1 MSLNKRTG
9 LYQVPA
15 HHLYGTQ
22 PAPRPSF
29 NSMDFEAADSND
41 EQEVEKPRKKG
52 RPKSVGTEVSRT
64 PVVSAPPATSTP
76 LVTVTPATGSSK
88 VKSKVKSEIK
98 SKESEKQEQR
108 STDPSSKKRK
118 RQSEGAPAAPKASMP
133 FSFVVGR
140 DMLEGVKS
148 SVKSATE
155 VFSSSQ
161 LATAAHIPP
170 APASEPVKKK
180 AKKEKASRKTLDVVD
195 FERMA
200 KETRKIDKKARKR
213 ERKDRRKS
221 TAGPA
226 QPPSKP
232 AAASALV
239 PGPAPGSSPPIFSSP
254 PRKAPVPLPPNAFS
268 HAANSGRIGRRDSR
282 LLVLE
287 TPPQLQ
293 SQPGDL
299 PDTPVPFKLAGGA
312 KTEES
317 HKPKSGVGVATSSS
331 PSTSLSS
338 LSPPPLPSL
347 PLPLS
352 APASTAPASVA
363 PPAPKTPHRLEVNH
377 DGRVS
382 LTASNLTKYTTST
395 QPLSHDP
402 KLRPKPR
409 ATSVPASSA
418 GSTTSVG
425 TMPSIK
431 EWFERVAKPYS
442 RSGTG
447 HDPFTAAT
455 IAAEKKK
462 SVRTETHPEADI
474 GAFVAAYTVSQYC
487 VNFSD
492 EQEYLMQHR
501 SWRESKNS
509 LGTLPCLGQK
519 ASGCNPKR
527 ETLLR
532 LGREDAALD
541 MDTGEVRVLVGSA
554 AQQAILSDAATRGAA
569 AEWFLARSIAARV
582 PVPLGNLEGNWK
594 LFCPAYAEAHVDKY
608 GYGQRSLSL
617 FSVAGSISAAN
628 SHAKYTARLSIP
640 PRSMMYSLDD
650 FPVPPHASF
659 RSTTVQTTEEK
670 YKMEIVFLGNG
681 YLLLRVDLSLLL
693 SGKEMRRK
701 GRAVVMEFVGVYEKA
716 VVWEVEEDEVE
727 AEGRRLFA
735 KYDGEV

>member
-1 MSLNKRTG
+1 MG
-9 LYQVPA
+9 
-15 HHLYGTQ
+15 
-22 PAPRPSF
+22 
-29 NSMDFEAADSND
+29 FEAADSND
-41 EQEVEKPRKKG
+41 EQEVEKPKKKG
-52 RPKSVGTEVSRT
+52 RSKSVGTEVSRT

-76 LVTVTPATGSSK
+76 LITVTPATGSSK
-88 VKSKVKSEIK
+88 VKSKK
-98 SKESEKQEQR
+98 SEKQEQK

-118 RQSEGAPAAPKASMP
+118 RQSEGAPAAPKASVP

-155 VFSSSQ
+155 VFSNSQ

-180 AKKEKASRKTLDVVD
+180 AKKEKASRKTLDTVD
-195 FERMA
+195 FERIA

-254 PRKAPVPLPPNAFS
+254 PRKTPVPLPPNAFS

-299 PDTPVPFKLAGGA
+299 ADTPVPFKPAGDA

-317 HKPKSGVGVATSSS
+317 HKPKSGVRVATLSS

-338 LSPPPLPSL
+338 LSPPPLPSS

-352 APASTAPASVA
+352 APASDA

-395 QPLSHDP
+395 QRLSDDP
-402 KLRPKPR
+402 KPRPKPR

-425 TMPSIK
+425 TTPSIK

-442 RSGTG
+442 RSGAE

-541 MDTGEVRVLVGSA
+541 TDTSEVRVLVGSA
-554 AQQAILSDAATRGAA
+554 AQKAILSDAATRGAA

-594 LFCPAYAEAHVDKY
+594 LFCSAYAEAHVDKY

-617 FSVAGSISAAN
+617 FSVAGSIPAAN

-716 VVWEVEEDEVE
+716 VVWEVEEVEVE